1 MCAPRADPI
10 DCASMIPRKLACLVL
25 LVLAS
30 GCAPDASDRFVLVA
44 DVQQVMTRVLEPAAE
59 VYWDAVGWIEDEEE
73 GTIELRPTTPEEW
86 EAVVSAAYTVAEAGN
101 LLMMDGR
108 AQDDG
113 TWIGMSQDMIE
124 AAERAIEAAEARNE
138 SAVFDVGAE
147 LYYTCTNCHATYAV
161 DLLRPN
167 VERGGSE

>member
-1 MCAPRADPI
+1 MCALRGDGI
-10 DCASMIPRKLACLVL
+10 DCASMNPTKLASVVL

-44 DVQQVMTRVLEPAAE
+44 DVPEVMTRILEPAAE

-86 EAVVSAAYTVAEAGN
+86 EAVVGAAYTVAEAGN
-101 LLMMDGR
+101 LLMMEGR

-113 TWIGMSQDMIE
+113 TWVRMSQEMIE
-124 AAERAIEAAEARNE
+124 ASERAIEAAEARNE
-138 SAVFDVGAE
+138 SAVFDAGAE
-147 LYYTCTNCHATYAV
+147 LYYTCTSCHATYAV
-161 DLLRPN
+161 DLIRPN
-167 VERGGSE
+167 VRREGSP